1 MSKIRRFYRNHLKRK
16 MFNKIILLYS
26 AVMII
31 LFATAAVM
39 VYQYQVQRIIR
50 EETDANLKTAHVL
63 SLYLSRQ
70 YENLQNTIQT
80 VYADASLSD
89 ELMNFLTHNYESYL
103 SYRLD
108 NFSKSG
114 EQRMNSFSATFKSY
128 LEQEKGA
135 VGLSIFSYPMNFYLS
150 ISRDN
155 QQIDYETASVPS
167 LKDWIAKR
175 RQHPWD
181 TLPVKREV
189 PRLLRP
195 DISLYSYARE
205 LQDPWT
211 LQRIGMLTVEFD
223 PYQIT
228 NWLNSRAPV
237 GNGRVLVITAQGRVI
252 YDSEQTY
259 FGKIYPYR
267 DKLENSGEWTQLE
280 EESKI
285 NVLNIGNAGLSVV
298 GIVSKSSIEKSTG
311 SLRTGLILVTFIF
324 IVASVMITT
333 SIIRKYSKKIQRII
347 RSMSRIGD
355 GDLTTR
361 IQMPGEDELKQISQ
375 RFNAMCESL
384 EQHIDRVYTSEIKQK
399 NAELV
404 ALQSQINPHFLYNT
418 LESIRMKA
426 YDKGA
431 RDVGQMIYS
440 LSVMF
445 RNMVKKSTIVT
456 IEEEME
462 MISIYL
468 DLFRFRYE
476 GRLQTEVSMDPEIS
490 SCQIIKLLIQP
501 IVENYIVHG
510 FRAHEEDN
518 RISVVAAGAGD
529 FITITVSDN
538 GWGIPADKL
547 RAIRE
552 RLTAASPQ
560 SGSGGSEQHI
570 GILNVHERLRL
581 NYGED
586 YGVSIDSQEN
596 RGTEVIIKLPVMKKG
611 V

>member
-1 MSKIRRFYRNHLKRK
+1 
-16 MFNKIILLYS
+16 
-26 AVMII
+26 
-31 LFATAAVM
+31 M
-39 VYQYQVQRIIR
+39 VYEYQAQRSIR

-70 YENLQNTIQT
+70 YENLQTTIQQ

-89 ELMNFLTHNYESYL
+89 ELMYFLTHSYESYL
-103 SYRLD
+103 GYRLD

-114 EQRMNSFSATFKSY
+114 EQRMNTFTATFKSY

-135 VGLSIFSYPMNFYLS
+135 VSLSIFSYPKNFYLS

-155 QQIDYETASVPS
+155 QQLSYETASEVP
-167 LKDWIAKR
+167 LTQWIAMR
-175 RQHPWD
+175 RGHAWD
-181 TLPVKREV
+181 TMPVELKI
-189 PRLLRP
+189 PSSLRP
-195 DISLYSYARE
+195 GTRLYSYARE

-211 LQRIGMLTVEFD
+211 LQRIGMLTVDYD

-237 GNGRVLVITAQGRVI
+237 VNGRVLVLTAQGRVI
-252 YDSEQTY
+252 YDSENTY

-267 DKLENSGEWTQLE
+267 ANLENNKEWTQLE
-280 EESKI
+280 ELSKV

-324 IVASVMITT
+324 IAASVMITT

-375 RFNAMCESL
+375 RFNSMCESL

-431 RDVGQMIYS
+431 KDVGQMIYS

-476 GRLQTEVSMDPEIS
+476 GRLETEVNMDPEVS

-518 RISVVAAGAGD
+518 RISVIAAGAGD
-529 FITITVSDN
+529 HITITVSDN
-538 GWGIPADKL
+538 GWGIPPDKL
-547 RAIRE
+547 KDIQAN
-552 RLTAASPQ
+552 LAVSVN
-560 SGSGGSEQHI
+560 SGSSHEPEQHI
-570 GILNVHERLRL
+570 GILNVHERLRM
-581 NYGED
+581 NYGD
-586 YGVSIDSQEN
+586 AYGVSIQSQEN
-596 RGTEVIIKLPVMKKG
+596 HGTEVIITLPVLKKG